1 MSLYHTL
8 LNFLNQKCP
17 ATTRAYACPSK
28 QETAK
33 ITAPLITDNKTV
45 KHAPNQYDV
54 IILGAGASGL
64 LCAFT
69 AARRGRKVL
78 VLEKSNKVGKKIL
91 MSGGGRC
98 NFINYFVEADNFI
111 STNPHFC
118 KAALNRYSQWDFIA
132 MVEQHGIEFEERKHG
147 QLFCQHS
154 AKDILNM
161 LLDECEQAGVEIK
174 THCEIGNI
182 TDLNLKGHSDKHQQQ
197 DTRGRYQITF
207 SQNHKQQTL
216 DCQALV
222 VATGALSIPTLGGSG
237 FGYDIAKQFDL
248 ALIERQA
255 GLVPFMF
262 SDTMK
267 PMCER
272 LSGLALEVDVQCKQQ
287 SFKENLLFTH
297 RGMSGPVILQ
307 ISNYWSPGDEVV
319 INLLPDTDA
328 AQWLLTAKQQQGKSL
343 LKTLLHQ
350 KMAKSLVNEIQNLW
364 WPEQATT
371 ALTEFSDKQLLLI
384 AEHIN
389 NWRVKPSASEGYRTA
404 EVTLGGV
411 DTDGISSKTME
422 AKHQSGLFFIGEVL
436 DVTGHL
442 GGYNFQW
449 AWSSGYSAGLF
460 V

>member
-1 MSLYHTL
+1 M
-8 LNFLNQKCP
+8 
-17 ATTRAYACPSK
+17 
-28 QETAK
+28 
-33 ITAPLITDNKTV
+33 
-45 KHAPNQYDV
+45 KHSPNQYDV

-78 VLEKSNKVGKKIL
+78 VIEKSNKVGKKIL

-111 STNPHFC
+111 SANSHFC
-118 KAALNRYSQWDFIA
+118 KAALTRYSQWDFMA

-161 LLDECEQAGVEIK
+161 LLDECEQAGVEIR
-174 THCEIGNI
+174 TRCEI
-182 TDLNLKGHSDKHQQQ
+182 DKIKQQQ
-197 DTRGRYQITF
+197 DTRYQLKF
-207 SQNHKQQTL
+207 SQNNKPQIL

-222 VATGALSIPTLGGSG
+222 VATGALSVPTLGGSG
-237 FGYDIAKQFDL
+237 IGYDIAQQFGL
-248 ALIERQA
+248 KLIERQA

-262 SDTMK
+262 SDSMK

-272 LSGLALEVDVQCKQQ
+272 LSGLALEVEVQCKQQ

-307 ISNYWSPGDEVV
+307 ISNYWSPGDEVI
-319 INLLPDTDA
+319 INLLPDIDA
-328 AQWLLTAKQQQGKSL
+328 GQWLLSAKQQQGKSL

-350 KMAKSLVNEIQNLW
+350 KLAKSLVSEIQNLW
-364 WPEQATT
+364 WPELAET
-371 ALTEFSDKQLLLI
+371 ALSEFSDKQLLLI

-389 NWRVKPSASEGYRTA
+389 NWQVKPSASEGYRTA

-422 AKHQSGLFFIGEVL
+422 AKQQPGLFFIGEVL

-449 AWSSGYSAGLF
+449 AWSSGYSAGL
-460 V
+460 VV